1 MNIYQH
7 HLLYAHSSYLYHIK
21 WMIYWYQKIYFTEFH
36 NVFAF
41 QTYSL
46 VEVTYLLIRFNKTKF
61 FPWNTNNTDRNGVN
75 KQNITLR
82 MEKRI
87 R

>member
-1 MNIYQH
+1 MLTATICITLNEWFTDIKKFTLQSSTMS
-7 HLLYAHSSYLYHIK
+7 LLSK
-21 WMIYWYQKIYFTEFH
+21 
-36 NVFAF
+36 
-41 QTYSL
+41 TYSL
-46 VEVTYLLIRFNKTKF
+46 VEVTYLLIRFSKTKF
-61 FPWNTNNTDRNGVN
+61 FPWDTNNTDRNGVD

>member
-1 MNIYQH
+1 MLTAAICVTLNEWFTDIKKFTLQSSTMS
-7 HLLYAHSSYLYHIK
+7 LLFK
-21 WMIYWYQKIYFTEFH
+21 
-36 NVFAF
+36 
-41 QTYSL
+41 TYSL

-61 FPWNTNNTDRNGVN
+61 FPWDRNNTDRNGAN